1 MFGLDS
7 CSRPVQHS
15 DKILRLLA
23 CILPVLASEESV
35 LPDSLLVL
43 GHASIPLVQ
52 YRDSQTGLKIDV
64 SFNLTEAVAS
74 SQLVNMWKLQV
85 GNDTCSQPASDPPVA
100 RPAPPGAGAEAA
112 AGLEG
117 PGHGL
122 HWRPVLS
129 LPHHDGR
136 LLPPAPPQD
145 PGHLLKLGGPAP
157 GVPQPLWQVIRVMLI
172 FKQKRS
178 KALPFVIA
186 FLLLYC
192 FQNSFCF

>member
-1 MFGLDS
+1 MPIF
-7 CSRPVQHS
+7 V
-15 DKILRLLA
+15 
-23 CILPVLASEESV
+23 LPEDPV

-52 YRDSQTGLKIDV
+52 YRDNQTGLKIDV

-85 GNDTCSQPASDPPVA
+85 GAEICSQPASAPPVA

-112 AGLEG
+112 FGLEG

-122 HWRPVLS
+122 HGRSVLA

-136 LLPPAPPQD
+136 LLPPAAPQD
-145 PGHLLKLGGPAP
+145 PGHLPELGGPAP
-157 GVPQPLWQVIRVMLI
+157 RVPQPIWQVINSLPACIKINIRGQSSFYHSVGDPHRPACYLYYFVLTSLLI
-172 FKQKRS
+172 MHH
-178 KALPFVIA
+178 L
-186 FLLLYC
+186 C
-192 FQNSFCF
+192 

>member
-1 MFGLDS
+1 MYFHQNVWPRQLFKACPTFRQNSSVVGLYSASFGL
-7 CSRPVQHS
+7 
-15 DKILRLLA
+15 
-23 CILPVLASEESV
+23 SEESV

-85 GNDTCSQPASDPPVA
+85 GNDTCSQPASAPPVA

-157 GVPQPLWQVIRVMLI
+157 GVPQPLWQVIN
-172 FKQKRS
+172 S
-178 KALPFVIA
+178 LPVHI
-186 FLLLYC
+186 
-192 FQNSFCF
+192 